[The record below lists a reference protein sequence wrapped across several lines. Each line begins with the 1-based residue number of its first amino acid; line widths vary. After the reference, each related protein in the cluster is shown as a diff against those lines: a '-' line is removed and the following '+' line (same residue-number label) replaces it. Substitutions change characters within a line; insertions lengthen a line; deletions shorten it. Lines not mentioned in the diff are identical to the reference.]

1 MDRSEYSAKLD
12 QWVDAHRDEMTAD
25 IAALVRID
33 STKGEAKEGM
43 PFGEGPAAAVAAM
56 QELMAKYGFATKNY
70 DNYCVAGDLA
80 GEGRKSLDILAHL
93 DVVPVSEDWT
103 KTKPFEPLVEGNFM
117 YGRGTADDKGP
128 AVAALYAM
136 RAIRELGLP
145 LRSGVRLICGSD
157 EECGSSDLEH
167 YYSIE
172 KEAEYTFSPDANFPL
187 INIEKARLE
196 KKIVADLPEDYK
208 APCILEIE
216 AGSKSNV
223 VPGYADAAFHGL
235 TEEQIR
241 EAVEETSA
249 EIKKINAELAAAR
262 TTGATGDA
270 GGNGDAGATGDRCAT
285 GDAGAAGDRC
295 AAGDAGAT
303 GDRVATGDR
312 CATGDAAGKG
322 KPVPAAA
329 IPIFKW
335 EVQGD
340 RELVHVKGQT
350 GHAAMPDNGSV
361 NALTAL
367 LLLIQKLPLANTK
380 TTRTIRA
387 LGELFPYGDFHGKAL
402 GVDLKDEES
411 GELTISLDVL
421 SFQNG
426 HLTADFDSRAP
437 LCATEENLTEKMRA
451 ELAAKGLTME
461 EGGMTP
467 AHYVSADSPLVKK
480 LLGSYEH
487 YFGKPGKPLAIGG
500 GTYVHEL
507 KNGVAFGCEVE
518 GFDNRMHGD
527 DEVVDLD
534 VLVKSAK
541 IFADA
546 ILQICG

>member
-172 KEAEYTFSPDANFPL
+172 KEADYTFSPDANFPL

-196 KKIVADLPEDYK
+196 KKIFADLPEDYK
-208 APCILEIE
+208 TPCILEIE

-241 EAVEETSA
+241 EAIEETSA
-249 EIKKINAELAAAR
+249 EIKKINAELAAAK
-262 TTGATGDA
+262 TTGAA
-270 GGNGDAGATGDRCAT
+270 GGTGGA
-285 GDAGAAGDRC
+285 
-295 AAGDAGAT
+295 
-303 GDRVATGDR
+303 
-312 CATGDAAGKG
+312 GDAAGNG

-387 LGELFPYGDFHGKAL
+387 LGELFPYGDFHGKVL